1 MPLQQRVQAELL
13 SCVSTHLLHRF
24 CGGLTDRASH
34 LQFLRIPPDRAESCG
49 DVFHVSLFP
58 VNLQCKD
65 TDIPC
70 SAPTAGGQ
78 YHWVSEFAPPHL
90 QKFLS
95 YYSGKLLASIA
106 ILFAAT
112 DSVTGWLSALAWLV
126 GAASSIFLPGDII
139 PAVAALAHP
148 SYHPEPWHSYLII
161 LGVASLA
168 YIINVYL
175 VKYLPLLE
183 GFIAAYMIIVF
194 FSVVITLLVLSPKNS
209 AGVVFQSFEPIVD
222 GSNGVMAVLSSQ
234 VLLFFS
240 LLGSDSVVS
249 IPSRAFTTRIT
260 ND

>member
-1 MPLQQRVQAELL
+1 
-13 SCVSTHLLHRF
+13 
-24 CGGLTDRASH
+24 
-34 LQFLRIPPDRAESCG
+34 
-49 DVFHVSLFP
+49 
-58 VNLQCKD
+58 
-65 TDIPC
+65 
-70 SAPTAGGQ
+70 
-78 YHWVSEFAPPHL
+78 
-90 QKFLS
+90 LS
-95 YYSGKLLASIA
+95 YYSGELTFPPSSLSFTVI
-106 ILFAAT
+106 
-112 DSVTGWLSALAWLV
+112 DSTTGWLSALAWLV

-148 SYHPEPWHSYLII
+148 SYHPEPWHSYLVI

-209 AGVVFQSFEPIVD
+209 AEVVFQSFEPIVG

-240 LLGSDSVVS
+240 LLGSDSVVRFHS
-249 IPSRAFTTRIT
+249 EACKIPIH
-260 ND
+260 

>member
-1 MPLQQRVQAELL
+1 L
-13 SCVSTHLLHRF
+13 S
-24 CGGLTDRASH
+24 
-34 LQFLRIPPDRAESCG
+34 
-49 DVFHVSLFP
+49 
-58 VNLQCKD
+58 
-65 TDIPC
+65 
-70 SAPTAGGQ
+70 
-78 YHWVSEFAPPHL
+78 
-90 QKFLS
+90 
-95 YYSGKLLASIA
+95 
-106 ILFAAT
+106 FAAT
-112 DSVTGWLSALAWLV
+112 DFFATGWLSALAWLV

-148 SYHPEPWHSYLII
+148 SYHPEPWHSYLVI

-194 FSVVITLLVLSPKNS
+194 FSVVITLLVLSPKNN
-209 AGVVFQSFEPIVD
+209 AEVVFQSFDPIVG
-222 GSNGVMAVLSSQ
+222 GSNGIMAVLSSQ

-260 ND
+260 DD